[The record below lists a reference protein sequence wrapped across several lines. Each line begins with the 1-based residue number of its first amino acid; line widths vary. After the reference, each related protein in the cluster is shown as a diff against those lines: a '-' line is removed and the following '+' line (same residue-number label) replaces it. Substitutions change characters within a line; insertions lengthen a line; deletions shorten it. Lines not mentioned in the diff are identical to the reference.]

1 MKKCG
6 FLILVCVSSS
16 SAAALETLGPYPDRS
31 APADVAVA
39 PRNTKL
45 WVFGI
50 APPSADNVGV
60 QVTYDVGTAVLQNF
74 QPLGD
79 TGFVVDPNEALSFA
93 FIEGDNVE
101 YTFRS
106 NGPDEIGGTFA
117 VGPDDNTKPTLDE
130 ALVVSLTNGVLTVAA
145 TGSDDV
151 GLAAVFARREGLL
164 IAATAVGTT
173 LRAPGPCFEVSVVD
187 LAQNESPGVT
197 VCDTDLVLA
206 ADDTPTE
213 GSCGSAPAEAGLVGA
228 LVLAR
233 RRKRRARHA

>member
-1 MKKCG
+1 MKKYG
-6 FLILVCVSSS
+6 LLILVCVGSS
-16 SAAALETLGPYPDRS
+16 SAVALEPLGPYPDRS
-31 APADVAVA
+31 APADVPVA

-74 QPLGD
+74 QPLGN
-79 TGFVVDPNEALSFA
+79 TGFVVDPNEALNYA

-106 NGPDEIGGTFA
+106 NSPEEIGGSFA
-117 VGPDDNTKPTLDE
+117 VGPDDNTSPTLDE
-130 ALVVSLTNGVLTVAA
+130 ARVVALYSGVLTVAV

-164 IAATAVGTT
+164 IAASAVGTT
-173 LRAPGPCFEVSVVD
+173 LRAPGPCFDVSVVD
-187 LAQNESPGVT
+187 LAQNESSGVT
-197 VCDTDLVLA
+197 VCDTDLVSE
-206 ADDTPTE
+206 ADDTTSE
-213 GSCGSAPAEAGLVGA
+213 GSCGAAPAEAGLVGA
-228 LVLAR
+228 LLLRWRRRPAR
-233 RRKRRARHA
+233 RA